1 MPKAL
6 VIVETQ
12 AKAATIAAQ
21 AGPDYRVVAT
31 EGPLRDIPQNQLGFP
46 LEGRFELDFEIPE
59 ERKASVEKIVAAAK
73 GCRTVYLAM
82 DPDAEGEI
90 AAWHAREVLRERLP
104 EGTAFKRARATELT
118 VRGLRQAF
126 RYAGIVDM
134 DAVESQK
141 ARRALDRLVAQRIAP
156 YLWRNVQPGISIG
169 RMQAVALRLV
179 CSREHE
185 CETAKPVVRW
195 RFGLQATGRAEPDTE
210 IFFRLVDADGKP
222 MVVSDKD
229 RAPVVKTALSSAVVT
244 VDTVRRES
252 LLEEPPPPFTT
263 ETLLADASSVM
274 GLTPART
281 QALARKLYEGCDI
294 GGDGPVGLVTYP
306 YTAETRISEPA
317 LAATREFIAARFGEA
332 YVGADATETVTL
344 GRPEAIRP
352 TDPAILPDSLKGQLE
367 PAELK
372 IYALIWRR
380 YIASRMA
387 PAKIDRT
394 IGVADA
400 LAADGI
406 NGFQLH
412 ATAENVV
419 FRGHRILTATITPKS
434 DDVLQPDVPAAAL
447 PPLSP
452 GEALQVSNCVVES
465 TPPETLRR
473 YTEADFVRILSSGGL
488 GRPSTYAA
496 FIGSFY
502 QRKYAERRERQ
513 IAPTDLGRKT
523 ILWLFSVFPGLLGSS
538 FAATTEASLDAIAA
552 GKGTAAA
559 LVGQFVARFHRIW
572 TGETR
577 AVRADPKNV
586 ELILFSLE
594 SVVNWKSVNI
604 KPAPGTD
611 PGVDEA
617 RVEELR
623 AVAAAG
629 DGSLSEDEYEELL
642 AIFCRYRPQIPGYI
656 EIVKKIERYDLLQLP
671 DNAPDAR
678 IIQMKLD
685 WVDKAPLSPESRR
698 FVDSL
703 KHQAESGRHLTEAQ
717 VRVLDEILAAQALR
731 IEGLTKE
738 DLDEMG
744 IIPRTKEDLDT
755 IQRLLDALGSVKEW
769 RPPSQHGKRMYDDA
783 SFTASVRKQFAQ
795 RGDLSPAQLEAVR
808 RMVIRYHDKIDCYAE
823 LVPIYNLP
831 PDGPTRSPATGRR
844 GRRPIAR
851 AHSLPPGETPVYDD
865 I

>member
-6 VIVETQ
+6 VIVETP
-12 AKAATIAAQ
+12 AKAAAIAAQ

-31 EGPLRDIPQNQLGFP
+31 EGPLRDIPPRQLGFA
-46 LEGRFELDFEIPE
+46 LEGRFELEFEVPE
-59 ERKASVEKIVAAAK
+59 ERKATVEKIVAAAK
-73 GCRTVYLAM
+73 GCRVVYLAM
-82 DPDAEGEI
+82 DPDAEGEL
-90 AAWHAREVLRERLP
+90 AAWHAREVLRGRLP
-104 EGTAFKRARATELT
+104 DGTAFKRARATELT

-134 DAVESQK
+134 DAVESQM
-141 ARRALDRLVAQRIAP
+141 ARRALDRLVTQRLAP
-156 YLWRNVQPGISIG
+156 YLWRNVEPGISIG
-169 RMQAVALRLV
+169 RLQAVALSVV

-195 RFGLQATGRAEPDTE
+195 RYALRASGPAEPDTE
-210 IFFRLVDADGKP
+210 MFFRLVDADGKP
-222 MVVSDKD
+222 MVISDKD
-229 RAPVVKTALSSAVVT
+229 RAPVVKTALSSAAVT

-252 LLEEPPPPFTT
+252 LQEEPPPPFTT
-263 ETLLADASSVM
+263 ETLLADASAVM
-274 GLTPART
+274 GMTPART
-281 QALARKLYEGCDI
+281 QALARKLYEGFDL
-294 GGDGPVGLVTYP
+294 GQGPVGLITYP
-306 YTAETRISEPA
+306 FTAETRISEPA
-317 LAATREFIAARFGEA
+317 LAGAREFIAARFGEA
-332 YVGADATETVTL
+332 YVGADLAETVTL

-352 TDPAILPDSLKGQLE
+352 TDPARLPESLKGRLD
-367 PAELK
+367 PAELQL
-372 IYALIWRR
+372 YALIWRR

-400 LAADGI
+400 LAADGV

-419 FRGHRILTATITPKS
+419 FRGHRILTATITPKN
-434 DDVLQPDVPAAAL
+434 DDALPPDVPADRIPAL
-447 PPLSP
+447 AP
-452 GEALQVSNCVVES
+452 GEALRVRDCIVES
-465 TPPETLRR
+465 SPPETTRR
-473 YTEADFVRILSSGGL
+473 YTEADFVRVLSSGGL
-488 GRPSTYAA
+488 GRPATYATL
-496 FIGSFY
+496 IGSFY
-502 QRKYAERRERQ
+502 QRKFAERRERQ
-513 IAPTDLGRKT
+513 IVPTDLGRKT
-523 ILWLFSVFPGLLGSS
+523 ILWLFSVFPGLLSTS
-538 FAATTEASLDAIAA
+538 FAASTENALDAIAA
-552 GKGTAAA
+552 GKGSAAA
-559 LVGQFVARFHRIW
+559 LVAQFLTRFHRIW

-594 SVVNWKSVNI
+594 SVVNWRSVNI
-604 KPAPGTD
+604 KPAEGTD
-611 PGVDEA
+611 PGMDEA

-623 AVAAAG
+623 EIASAG
-629 DGSLSEDEYEELL
+629 DGLSEDEYEELL
-642 AIFCRYRPQIPGYI
+642 GIFCRYRPQIPGYI
-656 EIVKKIERYDLLQLP
+656 DIVKKIERYDLLQLP

-678 IIQMKLD
+678 IIQMKMD

-703 KHQAESGRHLTEAQ
+703 KHQSESGRHLTEAQ
-717 VRVLDEILAAQALR
+717 IRVLDEILAAQALR

-744 IIPRTKEDLDT
+744 IVPRTKEDLDT

-831 PDGPTRSPATGRR
+831 PDGPVRTPSAGRR
-844 GRRPIAR
+844 GRRPLR
-851 AHSLPPGETPVYDD
+851 PRSSPPGEGPVYDD